1 MKVTVEVT
9 RPQMPR
15 RRRSKVA
22 AGALLAL
29 ALVLPATALASHV
42 FTDVPTSMSG
52 HAAIEAV
59 ADARITVGC
68 TPTTYCPTDPV
79 TREQMAIFLQRALP
93 RIVGAQDLIASQV
106 TDTEAMHNSVVLRIG
121 GTTGGT
127 QFVKAD
133 VSFTA
138 EVADATGCPCQL
150 FVYITTNT
158 GLTSEGTVIS
168 VADVGCESG
177 NATLTFP
184 AATGTNVTINAT
196 AFLEGGGEVYL
207 YTDMSAISGAFGSTG
222 TDQVRTEVGNGD
234 RGR

>member
-1 MKVTVEVT
+1 MKVTVEFT
-9 RPQMPR
+9 RPRMPR

-22 AGALLAL
+22 VGAVLAL
-29 ALVLPATALASHV
+29 SLVLPATVLANHLFS
-42 FTDVPTSMSG
+42 DVPTTMSG

-68 TPTTYCPTDPV
+68 TPTTYCPTAPV

-93 RIVGAQDLIASQV
+93 RIAGAQDLVGSLV
-106 TDTEAMHNSVVLRIG
+106 TGTEATQNSVVLRIG
-121 GTTGGT
+121 GSAGGT

-138 EVADATGCPCQL
+138 EVVDATGCPCQA

-158 GLTSEGTVIS
+158 GLTSEGTVITL
-168 VADVGCESG
+168 DGVGFESG
-177 NATLTFP
+177 NATLSFP
-184 AATGTNVTINAT
+184 AATGTNVTISAT
-196 AFLEGGGEVYL
+196 AVLEGGGEVYI
-207 YTDMSAISGAFGSTG
+207 YADMSAISGAFGSTG
-222 TDQVRTEVGNGD
+222 TDAVRSGLGTGD

>member
-1 MKVTVEVT
+1 MKVSVEFT
-9 RPQMPR
+9 RPGMPR
-15 RRRSKVA
+15 RRRARLATV
-22 AGALLAL
+22 ALLAMS
-29 ALVLPATALASHV
+29 LVLPAAVVASHL
-42 FTDVPTSMSG
+42 FTDVPTSMTG

-68 TPTTYCPTDPV
+68 SATTYCPAAPV
-79 TREQMAIFLQRALP
+79 TREQMALFLQRALP
-93 RIVGAQDLIASQV
+93 RIAGAQDLVAEQV
-106 TDTEAMHNSVVLRIG
+106 TTDETTQNSIVLRMG
-121 GTTGGT
+121 GTSGGT

-138 EVADATGCPCQL
+138 EVVDATGCPCKV

-168 VADVGCESG
+168 LDSAGFESG
-177 NATLTFP
+177 NATLSFP

-196 AFLEGGGEVYL
+196 AALEGGGEVYIF
-207 YTDMSAISGAFGSTG
+207 TDMSAISGAFGSQG
-222 TDQVRTEVGNGD
+222 TDLARVGLGNGQ

>member
-1 MKVTVEVT
+1 MKVTVEFT
-9 RPQMPR
+9 RPRMPH

-22 AGALLAL
+22 AGAVLAL
-29 ALVLPATALASHV
+29 SLVLPATALANHI

-68 TPTTYCPTDPV
+68 TPTTYCPTAPV

-93 RIVGAQDLIASQV
+93 RIAGAQDLVGSLV
-106 TDTEAMHNSVVLRIG
+106 TGTEATQNSIVLRIG
-121 GTTGGT
+121 GSAGGT

-138 EVADATGCPCQL
+138 EVVDATGCPCQA

-158 GLTSEGTVIS
+158 GLTSEGTV
-168 VADVGCESG
+168 VTLDGVGFESG
-177 NATLTFP
+177 NATLSFP
-184 AATGTNVTINAT
+184 AATGTNVTIDAT
-196 AFLEGGGEVYL
+196 AVLEGGGEVYI

-222 TDQVRTEVGNGD
+222 TDAVRSGLGTGD